1 MDEEQVQENPEL
13 EPLKKYL
20 LLQKLEN
27 LKWKLEQNELESSSL
42 DTFLK
47 FGKNLSYETILS
59 VTNSFVS
66 FFEKQLNQG
75 EEVNNAE

>member
-1 MDEEQVQENPEL
+1 MLEPETQSPEL

-20 LLQKLEN
+20 LLQKLED
-27 LKWKLEQNELESSSL
+27 LRDRLERNNMESTSL

-47 FGKNLSYETILS
+47 FGKDLSYDTILS
-59 VTNSFVS
+59 VSESFIS
-66 FFEKQLNQG
+66 FLEKQLQQG

>member
-1 MDEEQVQENPEL
+1 MLEPETQSPEL

-27 LKWKLEQNELESSSL
+27 LRDRLEKNNMESTSL

-47 FGKNLSYETILS
+47 FGKDLSYDTILS
-59 VTNSFVS
+59 VSESFIS
-66 FFEKQLNQG
+66 FLEKQLQQG
-75 EEVNNAE
+75 KEVNNAE